1 MACVPPPASPDRG
14 ANREGN
20 FQKLRVF
27 SFVFALSCE
36 RQITAQSGHDQLRF
50 GKERQHGLRAG
61 LFGNSPR
68 SGFQSEHF
76 WARFVSGTTGACV
89 LFEPVWRESW
99 VR

>member
-20 FQKLRVF
+20 FQKLRDV

-50 GKERQHGLRAG
+50 GKQRQR
-61 LFGNSPR
+61 R
-68 SGFQSEHF
+68 S
-76 WARFVSGTTGACV
+76 ARRTLWKQPTFRFSIRTLLGTVCV
-89 LFEPVWRESW
+89 GGYGGMCPF
-99 VR
+99 